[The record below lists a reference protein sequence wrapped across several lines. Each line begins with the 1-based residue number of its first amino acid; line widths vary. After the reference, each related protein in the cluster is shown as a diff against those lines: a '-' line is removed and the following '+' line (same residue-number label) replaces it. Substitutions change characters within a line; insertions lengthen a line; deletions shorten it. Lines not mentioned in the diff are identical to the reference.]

1 VEPELR
7 RRVEERLGL
16 EASTV
21 ERVEEGWDSTVFEVN
36 GEWIVRVPRR
46 DEVRAWMRKEAS
58 LLPVLAPALPVPV
71 PRFEAVEDTDAVSFV
86 AYARLSGQPLAATA
100 CRGGRGAAL
109 AAQLGEF
116 LAALH
121 TFPREQATRAGIA
134 EADAADWLEQQ
145 RELLERCEAEAMPLL
160 AESERRRARAVFGDF
175 LSGWDSSLEPALVH
189 ADLGPAHILHR
200 GSSISGVIDWSDARL
215 GDPALDF
222 AWLLHGTRESFG
234 EALVGAYCG
243 SLAVDSALSARALFY
258 HRLGPWHEVLSGL
271 DHDCPEL
278 TASGVA
284 GIRERLPA

>member
-1 VEPELR
+1 
-7 RRVEERLGL
+7 
-16 EASTV
+16 
-21 ERVEEGWDSTVFEVN
+21 
-36 GEWIVRVPRR
+36 
-46 DEVRAWMRKEAS
+46 
-58 LLPVLAPALPVPV
+58 VLAPALPVPV
-71 PRFEAVEDTDAVSFV
+71 PLFEAVEDTDAVSFV

-258 HRLGPWHEVLSGL
+258 HRLGPWHEVLFGL